1 MFVILLSRSVLGDL
15 CKPVYRD
22 RMSLLHSLIVKEYF
36 APGSNLRT
44 KQETPLDLY
53 SFPNI
58 MDHKH
63 AVVLRQQTISEE
75 EQKSWVHFSA
85 ENFGVLTKA
94 VEFRKRPAK
103 KKAARTRF
111 SAEPINRRQSRL

>member
-1 MFVILLSRSVLGDL
+1 MFVILLSRSVHGDL

-22 RMSLLHSLIVKEYF
+22 RMSLFHSLIVKEYF

-75 EQKSWVHFSA
+75 EQKAGCIS
-85 ENFGVLTKA
+85 VLKTS
-94 VEFRKRPAK
+94 EF
-103 KKAARTRF
+103 
-111 SAEPINRRQSRL
+111 